1 MRRICYFYWNWYWL
15 LGMSNYL
22 LEVFSF
28 SKEKQTSRRCFFLLD
43 MKTMNWWHWEEWYCD
58 IVENDIVIL
67 WRMILWYF
75 WEWYCDIMEN
85 CNKFSRTR
93 RCTMPGIFLSI
104 EQRSFPKRIYNLDI
118 ATQRH
123 RMSWKH
129 RETSWYQGKSYKQG
143 CKRRVGTIV

>member
-1 MRRICYFYWNWYWL
+1 MRRICYFL
-15 LGMSNYL
+15 LKLILTFGHVKLSFGSFLIFKRETDLTKMVFFYL
-22 LEVFSF
+22 IW
-28 SKEKQTSRRCFFLLD
+28 KQWTGGIEK
-43 MKTMNWWHWEEWYCD
+43 
-58 IVENDIVIL
+58 NDIVIL

-143 CKRRVGTIV
+143 CKRRVGTVV

>member
-1 MRRICYFYWNWYWL
+1 MRRICYFL
-15 LGMSNYL
+15 LKLISTFGHVKFSHFQKRNRPHEDVFFYL
-22 LEVFSF
+22 IW
-28 SKEKQTSRRCFFLLD
+28 KQWTGGIEK
-43 MKTMNWWHWEEWYCD
+43 
-58 IVENDIVIL
+58 NDIVIL
-67 WRMILWYF
+67 WRMILWYCGEWYF

-129 RETSWYQGKSYKQG
+129 RETTWYQGKSYEQG
-143 CKRRVGTIV
+143 STRRVGTVV